1 MDVLLLLRRRS
12 VFVSVSVLLFWLC
25 VITSH
30 ARSLPFST
38 DSIPVVDEEVTF
50 TYRFEAD
57 IDKKEYLT
65 RTYFFIDRE
74 LDPYKGAFLKH
85 AEDTVVCRVTDY
97 LDIESSMLYLFGVYM
112 TYDLV
117 FVYRDASCD
126 LSINNIQFMEKG
138 YYERQQESPRNLNL
152 TMFTGKDIL
161 VDKRYTQLFKRG
173 ASDKIAA
180 AAVARLNDVVVKLE
194 AYFSN

>member
-1 MDVLLLLRRRS
+1 M
-12 VFVSVSVLLFWLC
+12 SVSVLLFWLC

-112 TYDLV
+112 T
-117 FVYRDASCD
+117 
-126 LSINNIQFMEKG
+126 
-138 YYERQQESPRNLNL
+138 
-152 TMFTGKDIL
+152 
-161 VDKRYTQLFKRG
+161 
-173 ASDKIAA
+173 
-180 AAVARLNDVVVKLE
+180 
-194 AYFSN
+194 